1 MQRVCLPID
10 YSRVHLRCQHRL
22 PTSDSADKEA
32 RSWKKMQKPWKKLQ
46 NIVRSI
52 ALAKQANADALTP
65 LQRAYLAL
73 TARIT
78 QSQMSVILIFTQKS
92 WKITISN
99 CISDLRLQTLP
110 HADAGARFFA
120 PVSAFFCLQRA
131 FLRSCVC
138 FFAYKELFSALVSA
152 ILLATATGRIYLL
165 AADKYNN
172 RTRWNYGC
180 TLLAQFCIL
189 ASLGLLNGS
198 LRQHVKCFIKCL
210 DGSMPFF
217 ACRQRWQIKGL
228 CLPIHIKNDV
238 YRIIGSSIRFLRL
251 IAG

>member
-10 YSRVHLRCQHRL
+10 YSRVRLRCQHRL

-52 ALAKQANADALTP
+52 ALAKQANAAALTQ

-110 HADAGARFFA
+110 HADAGVRFFA
-120 PVSAFFCLQRA
+120 PVSAFF
-131 FLRSCVC
+131 
-138 FFAYKELFSALVSA
+138 AYKELFSAPMSTFML
-152 ILLATATGRIYLL
+152 
-165 AADKYNN
+165 
-172 RTRWNYGC
+172 
-180 TLLAQFCIL
+180 
-189 ASLGLLNGS
+189 
-198 LRQHVKCFIKCL
+198 IKSFSPL
-210 DGSMPFF
+210 
-217 ACRQRWQIKGL
+217 L
-228 CLPIHIKNDV
+228 CLL
-238 YRIIGSSIRFLRL
+238 FCLRRL
-251 IAG
+251 PVAYIC

>member
-32 RSWKKMQKPWKKLQ
+32 RSWKKMQ
-46 NIVRSI
+46 NHERSCRTLYAVLPI
-52 ALAKQANADALTP
+52 AKQANADALTL

-99 CISDLRLQTLP
+99 FISDLRLQTLP

-120 PVSAFFCLQRA
+120 PVSAFLLIKSFSSLLCLLFLLIKSFSPLLCLLFCLRR
-131 FLRSCVC
+131 LPV
-138 FFAYKELFSALVSA
+138 AY
-152 ILLATATGRIYLL
+152 I
-165 AADKYNN
+165 
-172 RTRWNYGC
+172 C
-180 TLLAQFCIL
+180 
-189 ASLGLLNGS
+189 
-198 LRQHVKCFIKCL
+198 
-210 DGSMPFF
+210 
-217 ACRQRWQIKGL
+217 
-228 CLPIHIKNDV
+228 
-238 YRIIGSSIRFLRL
+238 
-251 IAG
+251 